1 MKCKECKNTL
11 KQVEKTNGYY
21 CDSSPNV
28 CTLSTKIIYKHK
40 NEFGKKILSKEGT
53 INRAMLREIIFD
65 DGKARIKLEGIIHP
79 EIFFNNFIFLQ

>member
-11 KQVEKTNGYY
+11 KQVGKTNGYY

-40 NEFGKKILSKEGT
+40 I
-53 INRAMLREIIFD
+53 
-65 DGKARIKLEGIIHP
+65 
-79 EIFFNNFIFLQ
+79 